1 MRRRGQRR
9 QLVQRALTLLYR
21 RLGRAYP
28 TVFLVVHLRVAHIV
42 LAVSVLFLSLYVDA
56 TAVELVIYGGIVAGV
71 IELALWISTVRA
83 HRLLKPVRAWIA
95 GDRTPE
101 QSVEAWRATLAL
113 PLEIWPRN
121 WWRQP
126 MLIVVGAAVAG
137 HFVLDLSVL
146 EALGLFAGSWVAVAY
161 GIVLDT
167 LTLETGLR
175 PVVTDIARRLPA
187 DFSFGRAELPLTVK
201 LLTALPLINVIT
213 GVVVAGVTS
222 PGDEQLSSLG
232 FDVLAAT
239 TVAFTVSLLLTLRF
253 ASSLVTP
260 ITDLVEATGRV
271 EAGDFEVRVPVTT
284 SDEVGHLARSFNRMA
299 AGLAERERIREAFG
313 MYVDR
318 EVAEHILREG
328 TSLEGEEVEVTVM
341 FLDVRDFTGFAEQA
355 EAREVV
361 AILNRLF
368 GKAVPIVHRY
378 GGHVD
383 KFVGDGLLAVFGAPR
398 RRPDHADQA
407 LAAACEIVNQ
417 VDEVDI
423 GIGLNS
429 GKVVAG
435 NLGGEGRLEF
445 SVIGDVVNT
454 AARVEE
460 ATRQTGD
467 RILIAE
473 ATKALLRHAD
483 VELEER
489 PGVELKGKRE
499 AVRLYAVASATRE
512 AGRALAPEDDVVPV
526 HGEIDAPG

>member
-9 QLVQRALTLLYR
+9 QLVQRALTWLYR

-28 TVFLVVHLRVAHIV
+28 TVFVVVHLRVAHIV

-56 TAVELVIYGGIVAGV
+56 DAVELVIYGGIVAGV
-71 IELALWISTVRA
+71 VELALWITSVRA
-83 HRLLKPVRAWIA
+83 HRLLRPVRAWIG
-95 GDRTPE
+95 GDRSPAR
-101 QSVEAWRATLAL
+101 SVEAWRAALAL
-113 PLEIWPRN
+113 PLDIWPRS
-121 WWRQP
+121 WWKQP
-126 MLIVVGAAVAG
+126 LLVVVGAAVTG
-137 HFVLDLSVL
+137 YYVLDLSVL
-146 EALGLFAGSWVAVAY
+146 EALGLFAGTWVAIAY
-161 GIVLDT
+161 GTVLDT

-175 PVVTDIARRLPA
+175 PVVTDIAGHLPA
-187 DFSFGRAELPLTVK
+187 DFDFGRAELPLTVK

-222 PGDEQLSSLG
+222 PGEELASLG

-239 TVAFTVSLLLTLRF
+239 TVAFTISLLLTLRF

-271 EAGDFEVRVPVTT
+271 EAGDFAVRVPVTT

-313 MYVDR
+313 TYVDR

-341 FLDVRDFTGFAEQA
+341 FLDVRDFTGFSEQA

-368 GKAVPIVHRY
+368 GKVVPVVYRY

-398 RRPDHADQA
+398 RQPDHADQA
-407 LAAACEIVNQ
+407 LAAACEIVEQ

-473 ATKALLRHAD
+473 ATKALLGHTD

-499 AVRLYAVASATRE
+499 PVRLYAVASASRE
-512 AGRALAPEDDVVPV
+512 AGRALAPQDDVVPV
-526 HGEIDAPG
+526 HGEVDAPG